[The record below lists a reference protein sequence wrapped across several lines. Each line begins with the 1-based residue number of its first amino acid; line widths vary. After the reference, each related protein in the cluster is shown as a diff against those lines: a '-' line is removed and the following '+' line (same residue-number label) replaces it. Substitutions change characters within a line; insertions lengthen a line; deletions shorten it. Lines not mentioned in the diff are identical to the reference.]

1 MPTALVRNGRVVTAS
16 ESYEA
21 DLYVDAGK
29 VALIGQGLSLPAD
42 TVLDAS
48 GCLVLPGGIDAHT
61 HLDMPAGELTSA
73 DDFETGTRAAAVGGT
88 TTVIDFATPSPASR
102 SRLET
107 WRKAEGKAAIDYGF
121 HMALRGVGDATL
133 AEMARLTR
141 DEGVTSF
148 KLYLAYP
155 GVLQVDDAAFFR
167 ALLGARDCGALP
179 LVHAENGGVIDVL
192 VKRALARGETAPR
205 HHALTRPPETEAEAT
220 ARAISMA
227 TMAGAPLYVVHLTC
241 AAALAH
247 VTTARDRGLP
257 VHAETCPQYLFLSR
271 ADYDRPGFEG
281 AQYVMSPPLREAA
294 DQEALW
300 RGLAGGDLQVVATDH
315 CPFTL
320 TDKARGKDDFS
331 KIPNGAP
338 GIETRMTL
346 LWDGGV
352 RAGRIDAQRFVEL
365 TAAGPARIFGLW
377 PRKGTI
383 AVGSDA
389 DLVVWDP
396 ERRAPAETLTC
407 AWTTPLR
414 GTGRPRRTR
423 GRDVAGRGRRR
434 PRGVEGPARSRAVP
448 EAAARHR
455 TPRLSRR
462 PRSHRIGRNLRIP
475 RDRVGPGPSG

>member
-1 MPTALVRNGRVVTAS
+1 MPTTLVRNGRVVTPS

-29 VALIGQGLSLPAD
+29 IVLVGQGLSLPAD

-73 DDFETGTRAAAVGGT
+73 DDFETGTRAAAFGGT
-88 TTVIDFATPSPASR
+88 TTVIDFATPEPGESLLST
-102 SRLET
+102 LDT
-107 WRKAEGKAAIDYGF
+107 WRGKAEGKAAVDYGF
-121 HMALRGVGDATL
+121 HMALRGLGETTL
-133 AEMARLTR
+133 AEMSRLTR

-155 GVLQVDDAAFFR
+155 GVLQVDDATFFR
-167 ALLGARDCGALP
+167 ALLGARECGALP

-192 VKRALARGETAPR
+192 VKRALARGDTAPR
-205 HHALTRPPETEAEAT
+205 HHALTRPPEAEAEAT
-220 ARAISMA
+220 ARAISLAAMA
-227 TMAGAPLYVVHLTC
+227 EAPLYVVHLSC

-247 VTTARDRGLP
+247 VVAARDRGLP
-257 VHAETCPQYLFLSR
+257 VHAETCPQYLFLSIE
-271 ADYDRPGFEG
+271 DYDRPGLEG
-281 AQYVMSPPLREAA
+281 ARYVMSPPLRQAA

-320 TDKARGKDDFS
+320 NDKARGRDDFS
-331 KIPNGAP
+331 KIPSGAP
-338 GIETRMTL
+338 GIETRMML

-352 RAGRIDAQRFVEL
+352 LAGRIDAQRFVEL
-365 TAAGPARIFGLW
+365 TATGPARLFGLW

-389 DLVVWDP
+389 DLVIWDP
-396 ERRAPAETLTC
+396 ERETRLSADTLHMRVDYSPYEGRVVRGG
-407 AWTTPLR
+407 PLVVMSR
-414 GTGRPRRTR
+414 GEVIVDRGEWKGRP
-423 GRDVAGRGRRR
+423 GRGQFLKRQHSH
-434 PRGVEGPARSRAVP
+434 PA
-448 EAAARHR
+448 
-455 TPRLSRR
+455 
-462 PRSHRIGRNLRIP
+462 
-475 RDRVGPGPSG
+475 

>member
-21 DLYVDAGK
+21 DLYVDGGRI
-29 VALIGQGLSLPAD
+29 ALVGQGLSLPAD
-42 TVLDAS
+42 TVIDAS
-48 GCLVLPGGIDAHT
+48 GALVLPGGIDAHT
-61 HLDMPAGELTSA
+61 HLDMPAGEFTSA
-73 DDFETGTRAAAVGGT
+73 DDFETGTRAAAFGGT
-88 TTVIDFATPSPASR
+88 TTVIDFATPEPGQSLLAA
-102 SRLET
+102 LDT
-107 WRKAEGKAAIDYGF
+107 WRRKAEGKAVVDYGF
-121 HMALRGVGDATL
+121 HMALREVGETTL

-141 DEGVTSF
+141 DEGVASF

-167 ALLGARDCGALP
+167 ALLGARECGALP

-205 HHALTRPPETEAEAT
+205 HHALTRPPATEAEAT
-220 ARAISMA
+220 ARAIAMA
-227 TMAGAPLYVVHLTC
+227 EMAGAPLYVVHLSC

-247 VTTARDRGLP
+247 VTAARDRGLP
-257 VHAETCPQYLFLSR
+257 IQAETCPQYLFLSI
-271 ADYDRPGFEG
+271 ADYDRPGFDG
-281 AQYVMSPPLREAA
+281 AQYVMSPPLREPA

-300 RGLAGGDLQVVATDH
+300 RGLAGGDLQAVATDH

-320 TDKARGKDDFS
+320 AEKARGRDDFS

-338 GIETRMTL
+338 GIETRMML

-365 TAAGPARIFGLW
+365 TAAAPARIFGLW
-377 PRKGTI
+377 PHKGTI

-396 ERRAPAETLTC
+396 EHEQRLSVETLHMRVDYS
-407 AWTTPLR
+407 PYEGRVVR
-414 GTGRPRRTR
+414 GGPRVVMSRGEVIVDHGEWKGRPGRGQFLKR
-423 GRDVAGRGRRR
+423 GRT
-434 PRGVEGPARSRAVP
+434 S
-448 EAAARHR
+448 
-455 TPRLSRR
+455 
-462 PRSHRIGRNLRIP
+462 
-475 RDRVGPGPSG
+475 

>member
-1 MPTALVRNGRVVTAS
+1 MPTALVRNGRIVTAS
-16 ESYEA
+16 ESYDA
-21 DLYVDAGK
+21 DLYVDGGRI
-29 VALIGQGLSLPAD
+29 ALVGQGLSLPAD

-73 DDFETGTRAAAVGGT
+73 DDFETGTQAAAFGGT
-88 TTVIDFATPSPASR
+88 TTVIDFATPEPGQSLLAA
-102 SRLET
+102 LDT
-107 WRKAEGKAAIDYGF
+107 WRGKAEGKAAIDYGF
-121 HMALRGVGDATL
+121 HMALRSVSDTSL
-133 AEMARLTR
+133 AEMSRLTR
-141 DEGVTSF
+141 DEGVVSF

-167 ALLGARDCGALP
+167 ALLGARECGALP

-227 TMAGAPLYVVHLTC
+227 TLAGAPLYVVHLTC

-247 VTTARDRGLP
+247 VTAARDRGLP
-257 VHAETCPQYLFLSR
+257 VFAETCPQYLFLSA

-320 TDKARGKDDFS
+320 ADKARGRDDFS

-365 TAAGPARIFGLW
+365 TAAGPARLFGLW

-389 DLVVWDP
+389 DLVLWDP
-396 ERRAPAETLTC
+396 ERETRLSVDTLHMRVDYN
-407 AWTTPLR
+407 PYEGRVVR
-414 GTGRPRRTR
+414 GGPVAVMSRGEVIVDRGEWKGRP
-423 GRDVAGRGRRR
+423 GRGQFVKRQHSH
-434 PRGVEGPARSRAVP
+434 PA
-448 EAAARHR
+448 
-455 TPRLSRR
+455 
-462 PRSHRIGRNLRIP
+462 
-475 RDRVGPGPSG
+475 

>member
-1 MPTALVRNGRVVTAS
+1 MPTALVRNGRIVTAS

-21 DLYVDAGK
+21 DLYVDGGRI
-29 VALIGQGLSLPAD
+29 ALVGQGLSLPAD
-42 TVLDAS
+42 TVIDAS
-48 GCLVLPGGIDAHT
+48 GALVLPGGIDAHT

-73 DDFETGTRAAAVGGT
+73 DDFETGTRAAAFGGT
-88 TTVIDFATPSPASR
+88 TTVIDFATPEPGQSLLAA
-102 SRLET
+102 LDT
-107 WRKAEGKAAIDYGF
+107 WRRKAEDKAVVDYGF
-121 HMALRGVGDATL
+121 HMALREVGETTL

-141 DEGVTSF
+141 DEGVASF

-167 ALLGARDCGALP
+167 ALLAARECGALT

-192 VKRALARGETAPR
+192 VRRALSRGETSPL

-220 ARAISMA
+220 ARAIAMA
-227 TMAGAPLYVVHLTC
+227 AMAGAPLYVVHLSC

-247 VTTARDRGLP
+247 VTAARDRGLA
-257 VHAETCPQYLFLSR
+257 VHAETCPQYLFLSI
-271 ADYDRPGFEG
+271 ADYERPGFEG
-281 AQYVMSPPLREAA
+281 AGYVMSPPLREAA

-320 TDKARGKDDFS
+320 ADKARGKGDFS

-396 ERRAPAETLTC
+396 EREQRLSVETLHMRVDYS
-407 AWTTPLR
+407 PYEGRVVR
-414 GTGRPRRTR
+414 GGPAVVMSRGEVIVDHGEWKGRP
-423 GRDVAGRGRRR
+423 GRGRFLK
-434 PRGVEGPARSRAVP
+434 RG
-448 EAAARHR
+448 R
-455 TPRLSRR
+455 T
-462 PRSHRIGRNLRIP
+462 
-475 RDRVGPGPSG
+475 